1 MRNGL
6 DILPKIQKNSRSDQ
20 EEMEDPTFAQTLVA
34 NLSYRY
40 SPAIDYIRELKNF
53 GFAPPLED
61 GFNPM
66 DMIDERNKMF
76 APYLMRA
83 SSPEHFKHIESRL
96 IANKASRTIID
107 RASKL

>member
-66 DMIDERNKMF
+66 DM
-76 APYLMRA
+76 ACL
-83 SSPEHFKHIESRL
+83 SSTTICTHI
-96 IANKASRTIID
+96 
-107 RASKL
+107 SKQICGYRS